1 MIAAILMSVGMA
13 WGQSC
18 KDVRSVPDSIQIAWV
33 SPVRK
38 QVGMNNWVEAV
49 RVQDLRA
56 FVRKHGKD
64 QVRML
69 KGLGMVRTRGGKW
82 AAKRAYKVTIF
93 DVEST
98 WLCRPIEESEPG
110 ALRSGAII
118 CEEKQ
123 QKAITGHKKGW
134 TGCGYIED
142 TKTKDRSLDVFRV
155 KWSDASSS
163 GFCVMP
169 LDRFLEGA

>member
-1 MIAAILMSVGMA
+1 MIAMLLMSIGMA

-18 KDVRSVPDSIQIAWV
+18 QEVRSVPDNIQIAWV

-38 QVGMNNWVEAV
+38 QVGMNRWVEAV

-56 FVRKHGKD
+56 WVRKHGKD
-64 QVRML
+64 QVRLL
-69 KGLGMVRTRGGKW
+69 KGLGMVRARGGKL
-82 AAKRAYKVTIF
+82 ARKRAYKVTIF
-93 DVEST
+93 DVESR
-98 WLCRPIEESEPG
+98 WVCRPIEEVEPG
-110 ALRSGAII
+110 DLRSGAIT

-123 QKAITGHKKGW
+123 QKPLMGHKKGW

-142 TKTKDRSLDVFRV
+142 TQTKDRSLDVFRV

-169 LDRFLEGA
+169 LDRFLDGA